1 MTCLKI
7 CENSTAEDLEP
18 CARVYHSL
26 VGIPTTI
33 RSVKNKG
40 IRMERGEILDWEY
53 SGPVLEEVIRVKKTI
68 RTIPTEGTYK
78 GKAVVVAPIMSDNGN
93 VIGAVGI
100 VDLVAALD
108 ILSVFCEYPAIVDEV
123 EISRKIHYS

>member
-1 MTCLKI
+1 MTCFKI
-7 CENSTAEDLEP
+7 CEDSTAEDLEP
-18 CARVYHSL
+18 CAQVYHSL

-40 IRMERGEILDWEY
+40 IRMERGEVLDWDY
-53 SGPVLEEVIRVKKTI
+53 SGPVLEEVLRVKKTI
-68 RTIPTEGTYK
+68 RKIPTEGTYK
-78 GKAVVVAPIMSDNGN
+78 GKAVVVSPIMNKDGT

-108 ILSVFCEYPAIVDEV
+108 ILSVFREYPGIVDEV
-123 EISRKIHYS
+123 EAANKRHHS